1 MGTMKSMSYPER
13 SGAALRYAA
22 ASLAFVSELIHL
34 WVLPGQFVVAML
46 PGIFFLLVAACQ
58 GLLAMS
64 LLFDPGRWT
73 LRFGILLNLF
83 VVFVWA
89 FTRVVSVPELLAPMR
104 LPVGGLD
111 LVATAVE
118 VALVVL
124 LVRLRRS
131 LLSKER
137 GRRLRR
143 GRVVRQPKE
152 RCELDRIW

>member
-1 MGTMKSMSYPER
+1 MGMMTNTAYAER
-13 SGAALRYAA
+13 GGAALRYPAA
-22 ASLAFVSELIHL
+22 GLALVSELIHL

-46 PGIFFLLVAACQ
+46 PGLFFLLVAINQ
-58 GLLAMS
+58 GLLAVN

-89 FTRVVSVPELLAPMR
+89 FTRVVSVPELFAPVR

-111 LVATAVE
+111 LAATAAE
-118 VALVVL
+118 VALMIL

-131 LLSKER
+131 LPPKKRSRRVGR
-137 GRRLRR
+137 GTRRDT
-143 GRVVRQPKE
+143 VESEV
-152 RCELDRIW
+152 

>member
-1 MGTMKSMSYPER
+1 MGMMTNTAYAER
-13 SGAALRYAA
+13 GGAALRYPAA
-22 ASLAFVSELIHL
+22 GLALVSELIHL

-46 PGIFFLLVAACQ
+46 PGLFFLLVAISQ
-58 GLLAMS
+58 GLLAVN

-89 FTRVVSVPELLAPMR
+89 FTRVVSVPELFAPVR

-111 LVATAVE
+111 LVATAAE
-118 VALVVL
+118 VALVIL

-131 LLSKER
+131 LPPKKP
-137 GRRLRR
+137 RRRVRR
-143 GRVVRQPKE
+143 GTRRDTVESEV
-152 RCELDRIW
+152 